1 MKRRRSREY
10 ALQFLYRTE
19 FVLRDQ
25 LSLGDELKAFWEAAE
40 ETDLDIRDF
49 ADELVQGALSHRS
62 EIDNLIQTAAEK
74 WALLRMAAVD
84 RNILR
89 LAAYEILYR
98 KDIPPAVT
106 IDEAL
111 EIAKKYSTA
120 ESAAFINGILDRIAK
135 DLTLRG
141 AASQAETEQPQ

>member
-1 MKRRRSREY
+1 MKRRKSREY
-10 ALQFLYRTE
+10 ALQFLYRSE
-19 FVLRDQ
+19 FVQQDDL
-25 LSLGDELKAFWEAAE
+25 LGDDLRLFWEAAE

-49 ADELVQGALSHRS
+49 ADDLIQGTVSKRS
-62 EIDNLIQTAAEK
+62 EIDNLIQRAAEK

-89 LAAYEILYR
+89 LASYELLYR

-120 ESAAFINGILDRIAK
+120 ESASFINGILDRIAK
-135 DLTLRG
+135 DFASR
-141 AASQAETEQPQ
+141 AAGHPAEEEPS

>member
-1 MKRRRSREY
+1 MKRRKSREY

-19 FVLRDQ
+19 FIPREEHPIKD
-25 LSLGDELKAFWEAAE
+25 DLKTFWETAE
-40 ETDLDIRDF
+40 EANSDVRAFAEDLI
-49 ADELVQGALSHRS
+49 EGAVSKRS

-89 LAAYEILYR
+89 LATYEILYR

-120 ESAAFINGILDRIAK
+120 ESASFINGILDRIAK
-135 DLTLRG
+135 DFTART
-141 AASQAETEQPQ
+141 AAGESQEATP

>member
-1 MKRRRSREY
+1 MKRRKSREY

-19 FVLRDQ
+19 FVSGDQ
-25 LSLGDELKAFWEAAE
+25 QSLSDELRMFWEGAGE
-40 ETDLDIRDF
+40 DDLDIRDF
-49 ADELVQGALSHRS
+49 ADDLIEGTVSKRT
-62 EIDNLIQTAAEK
+62 EIDDLIQAAAEK

-89 LAAYEILYR
+89 LATYEILYR

-120 ESAAFINGILDRIAK
+120 ESASFINGIIDRIAR
-135 DLTLRG
+135 DF
-141 AASQAETEQPQ
+141 ASKAPGGPDEKEQSR

>member
-1 MKRRRSREY
+1 MKRRKSREY

-19 FVLRDQ
+19 FVQRDPYP
-25 LSLGDELKAFWEAAE
+25 LKDDLKIFWEAAE
-40 ETDLDIRDF
+40 EADPDIRTF
-49 ADELVQGALSHRS
+49 AEDLIQGAVSKRA
-62 EIDNLIQTAAEK
+62 EIDALIQTAAEK

-89 LAAYEILYR
+89 LATYEILHR
-98 KDIPPAVT
+98 KDIPAAVT

-120 ESAAFINGILDRIAK
+120 ESASFINGILDRIAK
-135 DLTLRG
+135 DF
-141 AASQAETEQPQ
+141 ASKTAGSEAEKPSP